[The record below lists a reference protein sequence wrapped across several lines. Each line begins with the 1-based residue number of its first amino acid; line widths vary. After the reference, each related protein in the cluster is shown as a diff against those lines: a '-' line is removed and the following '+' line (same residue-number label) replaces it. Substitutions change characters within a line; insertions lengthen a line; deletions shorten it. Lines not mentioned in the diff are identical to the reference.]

1 MKRFFGRVVVTAC
14 VVFTAIMVASLPF
27 AYAFAGPSGGLDMSV
42 GMLVA
47 AFAAALLQ
55 GFWFSGLIL
64 KRMRYAVRLAGFAL
78 TAAPAIYLCGW
89 FAGWFPRDIEYA
101 VSFFAIFLVLFAVI
115 SIGYTVH
122 FKRVAG
128 GYQEAL
134 EAYRRRA
141 ADEKR

>member
-1 MKRFFGRVVVTAC
+1 MKQFLGRVVVSAC
-14 VVFTAIMVASLPF
+14 VLFTAIMVLSLPF
-27 AYAFAGPSGGLDMSV
+27 AYAFAGPSEGLDMSV

-47 AFAAALLQ
+47 ALATALLQ
-55 GFWFSGLIL
+55 GFWFSGIFV

-89 FAGWFPRDIEYA
+89 FAGWFPQRIEYA
-101 VSFFAIFLVLFAVI
+101 ISFFAIFLAIFAAV
-115 SIGYTVH
+115 SIGYTIH

-141 ADEKR
+141 ADKK